1 MFVTSGIMYASMHFA
16 YYRGY
21 ATGYMK
27 VQEQRLLDI
36 AIGSGRAPL
45 NQQRNSGY
53 PQKYASGYLYVILA
67 ERDIEQGLPPVA
79 PTTPYYPERP
89 QPDCCFCT
97 LRQKLVALAMFIVVC
112 IAGFFAL
119 FVLL

>member
-1 MFVTSGIMYASMHFA
+1 MFVTAGIMYASMHFA

-21 ATGYMK
+21 ATGFMK
-27 VQEQRLLDI
+27 LQEQRLLDI
-36 AIGSGRAPL
+36 ANRSGRAPL

-53 PQKYASGYLYVILA
+53 PLKYASGYLYVILA

-79 PTTPYYPERP
+79 PPTPYPERP
-89 QPDCCFCT
+89 QPDCLCT